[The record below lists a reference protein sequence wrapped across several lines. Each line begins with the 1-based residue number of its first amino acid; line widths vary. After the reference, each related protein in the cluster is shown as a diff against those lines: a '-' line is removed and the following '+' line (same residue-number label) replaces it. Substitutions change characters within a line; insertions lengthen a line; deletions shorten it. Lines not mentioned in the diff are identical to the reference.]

1 MSERPLPPST
11 ATLPPASA
19 LARMRL
25 RHLQCLLA
33 VADTGSLR
41 RAAERL
47 SITQPAVTKTIHELE
62 EILGVRLLTRGRRGT
77 LPTPEAALFLR
88 HAQASISALGEAVR
102 SVSAGAVQRPLR
114 VGALP
119 TLAPSVMA
127 RVALAW
133 RQAMAD
139 AAGEATQLQVV
150 TGLNTTLLQALRAQ
164 ELDLVIGRLAD
175 PDDMVGLSFELLY
188 AEPLVL
194 AARPGHP
201 LLAAGRAPSAADV
214 AAWPLVLPMPG
225 TVIRHGVDS
234 FFSARGV
241 MPAAGLTETVSASLG
256 RAMTLGS
263 DALWFTPL
271 SAAEADFEAG
281 SLQRLPVDT
290 GGTEE
295 PVGLLLPTQQPPWPA
310 LQAMVEA
317 VRAEAARRRALAATA
332 LRKP

>member
-1 MSERPLPPST
+1 MNDG
-11 ATLPPASA
+11 A
-19 LARMRL
+19 LARLRL

-41 RAAERL
+41 RAADRL

-62 EILGVRLLTRGRRGT
+62 EILGVRLLTRGRRGAV
-77 LPTPEAALFLR
+77 PTAEAALFLR

-102 SVSAGAVQRPLR
+102 SVTAGQAQRPLR
-114 VGALP
+114 VGVLP

-133 RQAMAD
+133 RQG
-139 AAGEATQLQVV
+139 AAASGAGGGGVGGEAARLSVV
-150 TGLNTTLLQALRAQ
+150 TGLNTALLQALRAQ
-164 ELDLVIGRLAD
+164 ELDLVIGRLAE
-175 PDDMVGLSFELLY
+175 PDDMLGLSFELLY

-201 LLAAGRAPSAADV
+201 LLAAGRTPSAADV

-241 MPAAGLTETVSASLG
+241 APAAGLTETVSASLG
-256 RAMTLGS
+256 RAMAIGS

-271 SAAEADFEAG
+271 SAAEPDLAAG
-281 SLQRLPVDT
+281 TLQRLAVDT

-295 PVGLLLPTQQPPWPA
+295 PVGLLLPTQQAPWPA

-317 VRAEAARRRALAATA
+317 VRAEAARRRAMAGSASPE
-332 LRKP
+332 R

>member
-1 MSERPLPPST
+1 MNDG
-11 ATLPPASA
+11 A
-19 LARMRL
+19 LARLRL

-62 EILGVRLLTRGRRGT
+62 EILGVRLLTRGRRGAV
-77 LPTPEAALFLR
+77 PTAEAALFLR
-88 HAQASISALGEAVR
+88 HAQASVSALGEAVR
-102 SVSAGAVQRPLR
+102 SVTAGAVQRPLR
-114 VGALP
+114 VGVLP

-133 RQAMAD
+133 RQGAA
-139 AAGEATQLQVV
+139 ARGAGEAARLSVV
-150 TGLNTTLLQALRAQ
+150 TGLNTALLQALRAQ
-164 ELDLVIGRLAD
+164 ELDLVIGRLAE
-175 PDDMVGLSFELLY
+175 PDDMLGLSFELLY

-201 LLAAGRAPSAADV
+201 LLAAGGVPLAAEV

-234 FFSARGV
+234 FFDARGV
-241 MPAAGLTETVSASLG
+241 LPAAGLTETVSASLG
-256 RAMTLGS
+256 RAMALGS

-271 SAAEADFEAG
+271 SAAEPDLAAG
-281 SLQRLPVDT
+281 TLRRLPVDT

-295 PVGLLLPTQQPPWPA
+295 PVGLLLPTQQAPWPA
-310 LQAMVEA
+310 LQAMVDA
-317 VRAEAARRRALAATA
+317 VRAEAARRRAAAA
-332 LRKP
+332 GGAAQP

>member
-1 MSERPLPPST
+1 MNEG
-11 ATLPPASA
+11 A
-19 LARMRL
+19 LARLRL

-41 RAAERL
+41 RAADRL

-62 EILGVRLLTRGRRGT
+62 EILGVRLLARGRRGAV
-77 LPTPEAALFLR
+77 PTAEAALFLR

-102 SVSAGAVQRPLR
+102 SVTAGQAQRPLR
-114 VGALP
+114 VGVLP

-133 RQAMAD
+133 RRGASASGGGG
-139 AAGEATQLQVV
+139 GEAARLSVV
-150 TGLNTTLLQALRAQ
+150 TGHNTTLLQALRAQ
-164 ELDLVIGRLAD
+164 ELDLVIGRLAE
-175 PDDMVGLSFELLY
+175 PDDMLGLSFELLY

-201 LLAAGRAPSAADV
+201 LLAAGRTPSAADV

-241 MPAAGLTETVSASLG
+241 APAAGLTETVSASLG
-256 RAMTLGS
+256 RAMAIGS

-271 SAAEADFEAG
+271 SAAEPDLAAG
-281 SLQRLPVDT
+281 TLQRLAVDT

-295 PVGLLLPTQQPPWPA
+295 PVGLLLPTQQAPWPA

-317 VRAEAARRRALAATA
+317 VRAEAARRRALAAA
-332 LRKP
+332 VPPAR

>member
-1 MSERPLPPST
+1 MNPPL
-11 ATLPPASA
+11 PASA

-62 EILGVRLLTRGRRGT
+62 EILGVRLLTRGRRGAV
-77 LPTPEAALFLR
+77 PTPEAAVFLR
-88 HAQASISALGEAVR
+88 HAQASMSALGEAVH
-102 SVSAGAVQRPLR
+102 SVTAGAAQRPLR
-114 VGALP
+114 VGVLP

-133 RQAMAD
+133 RQG
-139 AAGEATQLQVV
+139 AAASGGEAARLSVV
-150 TGLNTTLLQALRAQ
+150 TGLNTALLQALRAK
-164 ELDLVIGRLAD
+164 ELDLVIGRLAE
-175 PDDMVGLSFELLY
+175 PDDMLGLSFELLY

-201 LLAAGRAPSAADV
+201 LLAAGRLPSAADV

-241 MPAAGLTETVSASLG
+241 LPSAGLTETVSASLG
-256 RAMTLGS
+256 RAMALAS

-271 SAAEADFEAG
+271 SAAEPDLAAG
-281 SLQRLPVDT
+281 TLQRLAVDT

-295 PVGLLLPTQQPPWPA
+295 PVGLLLPTQQAPWPA

-317 VRAEAARRRALAATA
+317 VRAEAARRRAMATAATDD
-332 LRKP
+332 